1 MESLHDMIKSRK
13 AAPFL
18 STQSLVLIVFFI
30 IIGTGWGMAAEHS
43 GIYQFTVKTIDGK
56 DQPLAD
62 FKDKT
67 LLIVNTASKCGFT
80 PQYADLEKIY
90 EQYRGR
96 GFTILAFPA
105 NNFMHQEPGSD
116 EEIKKFCDLR
126 FKVKFPLFSKI
137 SVKGKDIH
145 PLYAYLT
152 SQPGVEG
159 AISWNFNKFL
169 VAPGGQIV
177 ERFGSRVKP
186 TDEKVIQAIEKVL
199 PKG

>member
-1 MESLHDMIKSRK
+1 ML
-13 AAPFL
+13 
-18 STQSLVLIVFFI
+18 
-30 IIGTGWGMAAEHS
+30 GWSMAAENT
-43 GIYQFTVKTIDGK
+43 GIYQFTVRTIDGK
-56 DQPLAD
+56 SESLAD
-62 FKDKT
+62 FKGKT

-80 PQYADLEKIY
+80 PQYGELEKIY
-90 EQYRGR
+90 EQYQNR

-126 FKVKFPLFSKI
+126 FKVKFPLFSKV

-159 AISWNFNKFL
+159 SISWNFNKFL
-169 VAPGGQIV
+169 VDPEGRVVG
-177 ERFGSRVKP
+177 RFGSKVKP
-186 TDEKVIQAIEKVL
+186 ADKELIHAIEKVL
-199 PKG
+199 PAA